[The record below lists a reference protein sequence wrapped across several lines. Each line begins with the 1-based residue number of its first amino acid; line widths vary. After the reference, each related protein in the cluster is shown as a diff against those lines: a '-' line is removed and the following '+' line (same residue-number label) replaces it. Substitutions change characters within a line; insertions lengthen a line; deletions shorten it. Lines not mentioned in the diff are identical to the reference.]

1 MSKSSQLSLQFPSRR
16 GRVKKVNDEEHL
28 LLLSINFRKGAL
40 LAHSTQYIDAG
51 WLSPAS
57 IHCCLRRNMT

>member
-28 LLLSINFRKGAL
+28 LLLSINIRKGAL
-40 LAHSTQYIDAG
+40 LAAHSTLMLVGCRLHPLTAVSEEI
-51 WLSPAS
+51 
-57 IHCCLRRNMT
+57 